1 VRTVVRQKSRPGG
14 GKLLGR
20 RAGPGKSRLDTAHCN
35 GRSEGALTVNRSFT
49 VTPTVPLSYPLTVT

>member
-1 VRTVVRQKSRPGG
+1 VWTVVRLKSRPGG
-14 GKLLGR
+14 KQLG
-20 RAGPGKSRLDTAHCN
+20 GQGRLDTAHCN